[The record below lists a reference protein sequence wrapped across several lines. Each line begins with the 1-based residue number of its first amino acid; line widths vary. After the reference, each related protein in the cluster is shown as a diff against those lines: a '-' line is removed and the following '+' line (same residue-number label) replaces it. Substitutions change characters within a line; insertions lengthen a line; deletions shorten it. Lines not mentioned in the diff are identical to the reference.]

1 MSDEKLNKIEFLC
14 SDSGDCPS
22 PLGHIFYQ
30 RINVEN
36 KDYKNY
42 IKGNILSLYI
52 KLPNE
57 RGRDMY
63 SELHIE
69 TACDNEKMLTE
80 LLNFPD
86 IPMKLLSRELPQF
99 RKVHSPSNSNG
110 CSFDLTEKDIIKHIT
125 KWCKKYG
132 YPFGISQYKNAIANI
147 SENTDTIRINLNIY
161 DFLFKIWKLKECVYL
176 FNVYENATNKEDK
189 EYRNFSKNI
198 FNTKQLPYHYYH
210 TSYKE
215 ILKETAEQIKF
226 SSKLSFDN
234 QDGIFV
240 KVIAESPID
249 AAFYQLFLMYSFLE
263 KPRVRQCKHCGEYFI
278 VKDKR
283 KKYCDKKGCNKGN
296 HYAAEKRRKQINQPK
311 Q

>member
-1 MSDEKLNKIEFLC
+1 MKDENLNKIKFLC
-14 SDSGDCPS
+14 NDSGDCAS

-42 IKGNILSLYI
+42 IKGNILSLYV

-57 RGRDMY
+57 RGQDMY

-69 TACDNEKMLTE
+69 TACDDGKMLTE

-86 IPMKLLSRELPQF
+86 IPMKLLSRELPQL
-99 RKVHSPSNSNG
+99 RKVRSPSNSNG
-110 CSFDLTEKDIIKHIT
+110 CSFDITGKDIIKHIT

-132 YPFGISQYKNAIANI
+132 YPFGISQYKNEIANI

-176 FNVYENATNKEDK
+176 FNVYKSDRDNG
-189 EYRNFSKNI
+189 EYSQFSKNI
-198 FNTKQLPYHYYH
+198 FDKQKLPYNYYRNN
-210 TSYKE
+210 YKE
-215 ILKETAEQIKF
+215 ILRETAENIRF
-226 SSKLSFDN
+226 SSKLSFNN
-234 QDGIFV
+234 QNGIFV
-240 KVIAESPID
+240 KVICESPID
-249 AAFYQLFLMYSFLE
+249 AAFYQLFLMNSFLS